1 MFKLCLHNN
10 LNNKL
15 YIYIFFFCLVRGGKS
30 LHWSA
35 PSRRLTVDT
44 VPLSSMGKSVGN
56 GLPVFIWSARRMEN
70 RIIILRNF
78 ASGSERMAAGVCGHP
93 LLHRGNLRVW
103 SGLPEKKRTCGP
115 DQTAHVKGPLFAVLL
130 FPRSSVWSQDRTAT
144 VRHRQSKVYV
154 NPKSLY

>member
-15 YIYIFFFCLVRGGKS
+15 YIYFFFFA
-30 LHWSA
+30 WSA
-35 PSRRLTVDT
+35 
-44 VPLSSMGKSVGN
+44 G
-56 GLPVFIWSARRMEN
+56 EN
-70 RIIILRNF
+70 RSTDLRRADGWPLTQSRSHLWGNLLEMDCPFSSDLPGGWKIGSLSFGILRQDQNGWRRVS
-78 ASGSERMAAGVCGHP
+78 ADIRCSIGEIWGSDQVC
-93 LLHRGNLRVW
+93 LK
-103 SGLPEKKRTCGP
+103 KKRTCGP